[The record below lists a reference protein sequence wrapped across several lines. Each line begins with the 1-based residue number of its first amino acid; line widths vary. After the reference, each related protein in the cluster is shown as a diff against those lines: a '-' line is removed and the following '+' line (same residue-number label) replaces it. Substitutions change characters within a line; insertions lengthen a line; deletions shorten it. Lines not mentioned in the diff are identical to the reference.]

1 MADTPATNQALQADL
16 PALPPPVPA
25 DAGHAEIVPPNPVAT
40 AQLATS
46 PTSSQPSVVVGQAQA
61 APSRDP
67 PVSEAESQA
76 ARDAKRRRRFTLSLQ
91 QTDATLSGE
100 ALQQEVDRL
109 VQPPHLEIQ

>member
-1 MADTPATNQALQADL
+1 M
-16 PALPPPVPA
+16 
-25 DAGHAEIVPPNPVAT
+25 
-40 AQLATS
+40 
-46 PTSSQPSVVVGQAQA
+46 
-61 APSRDP
+61 
-67 PVSEAESQA
+67 SEAESQA